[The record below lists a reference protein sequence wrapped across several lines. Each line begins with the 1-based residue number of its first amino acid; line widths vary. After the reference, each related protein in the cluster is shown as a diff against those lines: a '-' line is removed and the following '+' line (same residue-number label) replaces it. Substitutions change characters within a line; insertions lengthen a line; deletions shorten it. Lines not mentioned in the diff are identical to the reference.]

1 MLLWRVFL
9 VLWPLSLALE
19 LWGPS
24 AAGCSRLNSKESL
37 LILPPLAER
46 SGLHVW
52 G

>member
-9 VLWPLSLALE
+9 VLWPLRQALE
-19 LWGPS
+19 MWGPS
-24 AAGCSRLNSKESL
+24 GAGCNRLNSKERIFVLS
-37 LILPPLAER
+37 LAER